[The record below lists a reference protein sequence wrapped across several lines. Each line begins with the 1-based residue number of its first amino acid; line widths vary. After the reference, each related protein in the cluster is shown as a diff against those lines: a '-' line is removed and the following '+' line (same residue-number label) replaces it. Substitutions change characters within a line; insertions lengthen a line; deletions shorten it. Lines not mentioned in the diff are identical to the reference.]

1 MRPARPRIRLE
12 QRSARVVATL
22 LPDLRKSYVGIKP
35 FALTNTAVSG
45 SLRSFPVMWT
55 ARPSAT
61 FNGMMYCVD
70 QPNCEGCGLQMKA
83 LGQLPPVNGRPV
95 VDVFKCDSCRRIASR
110 EQSRLPKATLPQRDR
125 IDRIRTTAPEPS
137 ADRDPPAAVRTVR

>member
-1 MRPARPRIRLE
+1 MA
-12 QRSARVVATL
+12 ATL
-22 LPDLRKSYVGIKP
+22 LPDSQKSCVRIKP

-61 FNGMMYCVD
+61 FDAMMYCVD

-83 LGQLPPVNGRPV
+83 LGYLPPVNGRPV
-95 VDVFKCDSCRRIASR
+95 IDVFKCDSCRRIASR
-110 EQSRLPKATLPQRDR
+110 EQPRLPKIILPQLDR
-125 IDRIRTTAPEPS
+125 IERISTTAPEPN
-137 ADRDPPAAVRTVR
+137 ADRDPLAAARTAR